1 MTDKPTSVEAP
12 RRMERLEAR
21 IPADIKALFSRAA
34 ALRGQSLTD
43 FVLAATLR
51 AANRVVREQEIL
63 RLTRE
68 DQELFARG
76 IVDPPAPCA
85 ELKQAARWYRR
96 QAGR

>member
-1 MTDKPTSVEAP
+1 MTEDHTGVEAAG
-12 RRMERLEAR
+12 RMERLEAR
-21 IPADIKALFSRAA
+21 VPADIKALFSRAA

-43 FVLAATLR
+43 FVLSATLR

-63 RLTRE
+63 RLTWE

-76 IVDPPAPCA
+76 IIDPPAPGA
-85 ELKQAARWYRR
+85 ELKRAARWYRR